1 MSCRR
6 CRLGGSLEHYDP
18 VLEVGVSPLG
28 ATRPG
33 SAGGPCGVRRRVSG
47 SGSRNEGIGL
57 QTTGQRPSDLGAWLP
72 TGVSIRVL
80 EVVAQRRLHSPP
92 ASSTPSKP
100 CSSSPTEDSRRGDR
114 RIHEA
119 FRRPRLRGRPRSR
132 DSVGRRPP
140 ECGSSAANRP
150 QGILRVIL
158 NRQRNRSQRL
168 LTSQRSRLETTH
180 FSKEGHGCHRFGDQ
194 KRHGHNRNYRKKR
207 NARRMRE
214 HSCVFHETP
223 RLRCIQAKQAL
234 CTLHACLR
242 SCSSARLFLL

>member
-100 CSSSPTEDSRRGDR
+100 CSSSPTEDRSPHSRSLPATATTGSPSLARFRRTPAAGVRLLCSQPTARDPPRHSEPPTQPVAATAHLTEVALGDDALFEGGPR
-114 RIHEA
+114 LPP
-119 FRRPRLRGRPRSR
+119 FRRPEAPWAQSELQEKT
-132 DSVGRRPP
+132 
-140 ECGSSAANRP
+140 ECAAHARTFV
-150 QGILRVIL
+150 RV
-158 NRQRNRSQRL
+158 S
-168 LTSQRSRLETTH
+168 
-180 FSKEGHGCHRFGDQ
+180 
-194 KRHGHNRNYRKKR
+194 
-207 NARRMRE
+207 
-214 HSCVFHETP
+214 
-223 RLRCIQAKQAL
+223 
-234 CTLHACLR
+234 
-242 SCSSARLFLL
+242 